1 MAVVQISKIQI
12 RRGLKNSGIGVPQLS
27 SAEMAWAVDT
37 QELYIGNGSISEG
50 APFVGNT
57 KILTENDNILELA
70 SSYTFADTDPS
81 ISLSLPRSLQSKLD
95 EIQVSVVDF
104 GAVGDG
110 STDCVEA
117 FQNAFTELF
126 RSTDVKYKKVLI
138 VPNGEYLFSSSLKI
152 PSGTII
158 RGETKEHTVLNI
170 NTNNVFFITSE
181 GLELADFNSTNR
193 PTNISISNL
202 TVSRQTGQVVL
213 TGVAESSF
221 ENVSFV
227 GDYVLGETVG
237 VLTSETAAVTWENSL
252 AGTRV
257 TDIDFI
263 DCAFDSNVIGIRCD
277 NYVVDSTS
285 PPVFRTTVVFDGCT
299 FFNTD
304 TGVFVSTDPLLQ
316 QQGSDWSF
324 NDCKFDEVANRA
336 IYTTGPGKGMLVA
349 RSRFVNCGNGVN
361 SAATPVVEIISF
373 GDSFGNV
380 VRDCS
385 FNRHQNAAIVTNDA
399 TPAIA
404 EVVNG
409 SSVSMV
415 DRNTAVIYLSDSPKT
430 LAVFSALSKFITVDY
445 TVRLSSYVRYGSVV
459 ITIDDDYS
467 IATLTD
473 SYNYSASSPTAPGGA
488 LMTNFEFSVSLKD
501 NDEDSGIDTV
511 VLYYQNPVATG
522 VEGTIS
528 YSVAYGV

>member
-12 RRGLKNSGIGVPQLS
+12 RRGLRNSGIGVPQLS
-27 SAEMAWAVDT
+27 SAEMAWAIDT
-37 QELYIGNGSISEG
+37 QELFIGNGSISEG
-50 APFVGNT
+50 APYVGNT

-81 ISLSLPRSLQSKLD
+81 ISLTIPRSLQSKID
-95 EIQVSVVDF
+95 EIQVSVTDF

-117 FQNAFTELF
+117 FQNAFIELF
-126 RSTDVKYKKVLI
+126 RGTDITYKKVLI

-158 RGETKEHTVLNI
+158 RGETSDHTVLNI
-170 NTNNVFFITSE
+170 NTNNIFFITST
-181 GLELADFNSTNR
+181 GLEVADFDSTNR
-193 PTNISISNL
+193 PVNLEISNL
-202 TVSRQTGQVVL
+202 TISRQTGQVVL
-213 TGVAESSF
+213 TGVASSSF
-221 ENVSFV
+221 NNVKFQ
-227 GDYVLGETVG
+227 GDYVLGEPVG
-237 VLTSETAAVTWENSL
+237 ALTSETAAVTWENSL
-252 AGTRV
+252 SGTKV
-257 TDIDFI
+257 TDIDFV
-263 DCAFDSNVIGIRCD
+263 DCKFDSSVIAVRCD

-285 PPVFRTTVVFDGCT
+285 PPVFRTSVNFDNCK
-299 FFNTD
+299 FFNLD
-304 TGVFVSTDPLLQ
+304 TGVFVSTDSLLQ
-316 QQGSDWSF
+316 RQGTDWSF
-324 NDCKFDEVANRA
+324 NDCKFEEIANRA
-336 IYTTGPGKGMLVA
+336 IYTTGPGRGTLVN
-349 RSRFVNCGNGVN
+349 RSKFINCGNGVN
-361 SAATPVVEIISF
+361 SAANPTVEIISF
-373 GDSFGNV
+373 GDAFGNV

-385 FNRHQNAAIVTNDA
+385 FNRHQNAAVVTNDA

-409 SSVSMV
+409 SAVSMI
-415 DRNTAVIYLSDSPKT
+415 DRNTAVLYLSDSPKS
-430 LAVFSALSKFITVDY
+430 LAVFSALSKFITIDY
-445 TVRLSSYVRYGSVV
+445 TVRLSSYVRYGSMV

-473 SYNYSASSPTAPGGA
+473 SYNYSASSQTAPGGA

-511 VLYYQNPVATG
+511 VLYYRNPVATG
-522 VEGTIS
+522 IEGTIS